1 MNKSVDSLIQT
12 KPNNNYSL
20 LAFPDTNLLII
31 YQSDKFQWRNLNHKL
46 RVPFPPSISCPLR
59 RCNIPQDYFCCFAQ
73 RGWLPFQRSGLTHE
87 ITIERGQSSQGA
99 YAEDR
104 GICVLAVDIPSLYL
118 LLRRGEYTR
127 VYTTV
132 YLRVHNCI
140 PTCTQPCS
148 KYVPRIALVYSS
160 PRSYRHSRDTS
171 KAP

>member
-1 MNKSVDSLIQT
+1 MPACLLWALLLPDRPPQT
-12 KPNNNYSL
+12 DHYNN
-20 LAFPDTNLLII
+20 DTRARE
-31 YQSDKFQWRNLNHKL
+31 SKGGCGRE
-46 RVPFPPSISCPLR
+46 P
-59 RCNIPQDYFCCFAQ
+59 
-73 RGWLPFQRSGLTHE
+73 THE
-87 ITIERGQSSQGA
+87 ITPVREQSSQGA